1 MLYLNR
7 AILKLLYNCLVLCL
21 SVNCV
26 TFIYITKGIYKN
38 NNLFQLHWTL
48 KSFILRLECYQA
60 VWYHNSFNMQCLC
73 MSSIINF
80 YPESLIPLLIHRY
93 KIHGYKTKLFSRI
106 TYAIPKARA
115 NYEIFNIRFQGA
127 KVWNDISDDIVL
139 LSLSLS
145 LSLKRFKKK
154 FNSILIVRY

>member
-1 MLYLNR
+1 
-7 AILKLLYNCLVLCL
+7 
-21 SVNCV
+21 
-26 TFIYITKGIYKN
+26 
-38 NNLFQLHWTL
+38 
-48 KSFILRLECYQA
+48 
-60 VWYHNSFNMQCLC
+60 

-139 LSLSLS
+139 LSLSL
-145 LSLKRFKKK
+145 KRFKKK